1 MPRCRRRRDRLAQIT
16 HALNHPLR
24 LRILEMHKRVK
35 SQPLTVET
43 MLAVLA
49 ETREY
54 GHVKAAEVRYHHA
67 RLQDAELLPEN

>member
-1 MPRCRRRRDRLAQIT
+1 MPRRRRRHDRLAQIT

-24 LRILEMHKRVK
+24 LRILEMHRRVK
-35 SQPLTVET
+35 SQALTVET
-43 MLAVLA
+43 MLAVLS

-67 RLQDAELLPEN
+67 RLQDAELLPEG

>member
-1 MPRCRRRRDRLAQIT
+1 MPRRRRRRDRLAQIT

-24 LRILEMHKRVK
+24 LRILEMHRRVK
-35 SQPLTVET
+35 SRPLTVET
-43 MLAVLA
+43 MLAVLS

-67 RLQDAELLPEN
+67 QLQDAELLPEG